1 MRSSYLKF
9 GETSNIKEDLNV
21 SDGNLHIVKFLQ
33 LIVFIYFS
41 EFNKKSDNKIENRNV
56 QTSDEG
62 GGRTEGGT
70 QKKIRGGLF
79 SLLSIFIIFH
89 EFIIS

>member
-21 SDGNLHIVKFLQ
+21 SDGNLHIVFCETNC
-33 LIVFIYFS
+33 IYCFS
-41 EFNKKSDNKIENRNV
+41 EFSKKSDNKIENRNV

-79 SLLSIFIIFH
+79 SILSIFIFLH
-89 EFIIS
+89 DFIIS

>member
-21 SDGNLHIVKFLQ
+21 SDGNLHIVLFATNC
-33 LIVFIYFS
+33 IYCFS
-41 EFNKKSDNKIENRNV
+41 DIYKKSDNKIENRNV

-79 SLLSIFIIFH
+79 SILSIFIFLH